1 MLTTKKI
8 MNVVVTG
15 GAGFIGSHIVEYL
28 VGRGDEVTVIDNLHT
43 GKKENLQAV
52 IDKINFIQ
60 TDIQDFDALKN
71 VIKNTEGV
79 FHEAAL
85 ASVQESFSK
94 PEQYHNVNVKG
105 TENILKLS
113 REFGFKVVYAS
124 SSSVYGNPSTIPIKE
139 DAVKKAI
146 NPYAQTKID
155 DEILAEKYS
164 KYGVDVIGLRY
175 FNVYGERQS
184 KNYAGVIKLFLELIQ
199 NHKSPIINGDGSQT
213 RDFVYVKDV
222 VRANIMAFESNVKSA
237 FLNIGTGHTISILEL
252 ANEVI
257 KSSGLALKPLY
268 RSALKGDVHESQAD
282 VLLAKQ
288 LIGWES
294 TMKLKNWLKEI
305 VSDLTKNTNS
315 SE

>member
-94 PEQYHNVNVKG
+94 PEQYHIVNVKG
-105 TENILKLS
+105 TENILKLA

-199 NHKSPIINGDGSQT
+199 NHEPPMINGDGSQT

-222 VRANIMAFESNVKSA
+222 VRANIMAFESNVKGA
-237 FLNIGTGHTISILEL
+237 FINIGTGQTISILEL

-257 KSSGLALKPLY
+257 KSSGFALKPLH
-268 RSALKGDVHESQAD
+268 RSALEGDVRESQAD
-282 VLLAKQ
+282 VSLAKQ
-288 LIGWES
+288 LIGWEP
-294 TMKLKNWLKEI
+294 TMKLKNWLKQT